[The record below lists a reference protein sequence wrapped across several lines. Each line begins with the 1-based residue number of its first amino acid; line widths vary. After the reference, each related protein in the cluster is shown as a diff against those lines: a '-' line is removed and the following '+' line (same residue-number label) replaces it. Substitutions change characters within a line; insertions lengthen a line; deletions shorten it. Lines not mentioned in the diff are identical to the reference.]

1 MNSTHRI
8 VFSAAVGCLLL
19 FAGARSLPATE
30 GWLPISPEDL
40 ALKDNPKQPGADAM
54 ILYRE
59 SVIDARKANTDGDTV
74 EDYYRIK
81 IFTQEGTKHAHVEI
95 AFGKGWEDVNYIAG
109 RTIRPDGSVVKF
121 DGQVL
126 ETTAVRGGGLKI
138 YVKTFTL
145 PDVEPG
151 CIIEYKDSRQA
162 KPGYVH
168 NEEWVVSSD
177 LFTRE
182 AHFTYRPYEGYG
194 GLGLQSRYRVT
205 LLPAGVVPKVQVDDS
220 YTMTVNDISGIEEEP
235 LMPPERTMEP
245 RVEFYYAD
253 PENPS
258 EDDSPA
264 KYWDHWAKKW
274 GGQLDHFI
282 DKKDALNQDLAKDVS
297 PSDPPETKLRKIYAR
312 VQQIRN
318 LSDEDARTQQEMKAE
333 NLKPASNVGDVLSRN
348 AGYSTQID
356 YLFIG
361 LCRAAGFEATEV
373 YIAPRS
379 RALFVPDRKDVSE
392 LDDELVWVRAN
403 SKEYYLDPGAHFYPF
418 GILPWYETEAAG
430 IRVDDKH
437 ATTVVT
443 PEPAS
448 TDASIVRNADLV
460 LSSDGSIS
468 GTLQID
474 FTGQR
479 AALFRE
485 EDRRED
491 ETGRT
496 KEFEDRIRGWLPV
509 GSTFQLTKLS
519 NWDDVNQPVR
529 VEGTLKVPSYASGA
543 LQRMLMPLDPFQAE
557 DLGSFTSQKRVNPI
571 YFPFPYEEL
580 DDVKLRLPSG
590 FKAESIPAE
599 KKVDV
604 GAASYSIAVDA
615 QGSTIEVKR
624 HMAMKGVLFS
634 KDAYPALRSFYGTIR
649 TNDDAQMV
657 LQNATSAK
665 NN

>member
-1 MNSTHRI
+1 MSPAHRSVFGVI
-8 VFSAAVGCLLL
+8 VVCLLL
-19 FAGARSLPATE
+19 FAAARSLRATE

-59 SVIDARKANTDGDTV
+59 SVIDARKAITDGDTV
-74 EDYYRIK
+74 EEYYRIK
-81 IFTQEGTKHAHVEI
+81 IFTQEGTKHAHIEI
-95 AFGKGWEDVNYIAG
+95 PFNKGMDDVNYIAG
-109 RTIRPDGSVVKF
+109 RTIRPDGSIVKF

-126 ETTAVRGGGLKI
+126 ETTAIRGGGLKI
-138 YVKTFTL
+138 DVKTFTL
-145 PDVEPG
+145 PDVQPG
-151 CIIEYKDSRQA
+151 CIIEYKDSHQS

-168 NEEWVVSSD
+168 NEEWEVSSD
-177 LFTRE
+177 MFTRE

-194 GLGLQSRYRVT
+194 GLGLQSRYRIS
-205 LLPAGVVPKVQVDDS
+205 LLPPGDIPKQQIDNS
-220 YTMTVNDISGIEEEP
+220 YTMTVNDIPGIEEEP

-253 PENPS
+253 NDAPS
-258 EDDSPA
+258 EDDPPN

-274 GGQLDHFI
+274 SGQLDHFI
-282 DKKDALNQDLAKDVS
+282 DKKDALNQELAKDVS

-318 LSDEDARTQQEMKAE
+318 LSDEDARTEQEMKAE
-333 NLKPASNVGDVLSRN
+333 NLKPASNVGDVLTHS
-348 AGYSTQID
+348 AGYATQIN

-361 LCRAAGFEATEV
+361 LCRAAGFEASQV

-379 RALFVPDRKDVSE
+379 RALFVPERKDVNE
-392 LDDELVWVRAN
+392 LNDDLVWVRAG
-403 SKEYYLDPGAHFYPF
+403 SKEYYLDPAAHFFPF
-418 GILPWYETEAAG
+418 GLLPWSETEAAG
-430 IRVDDKH
+430 LRIDDKH
-437 ATTVVT
+437 ATNIVT
-443 PEPAS
+443 PNPES
-448 TDASIVRNADLV
+448 TDATIVRSADLV
-460 LSSDGSIS
+460 LSSDGSIA

-479 AALFRE
+479 GAVLRD
-485 EDRRED
+485 EDRKED

-529 VEGTLKVPSYASGA
+529 VEGTVKVPSYASGA
-543 LQRMLMPLDPFQAE
+543 FQRMLMPLDLFQAE
-557 DLGSFTSQKRVNPI
+557 DLGSFASQKRVNPI
-571 YFPFPYEEL
+571 YFPFPYEEF
-580 DDVKLRLPSG
+580 DDIKLRLPSG
-590 FKAESIPAE
+590 FKPESVPAE
-599 KKVDV
+599 KKVDA
-604 GAASYSIAVDA
+604 GAAVYTIAVEA
-615 QGSTIEVKR
+615 QGDTIEVKR

-634 KDAYPALRSFYGTIR
+634 KDAYPALRSFYGMIR

-657 LQNATSAK
+657 LQNATSAT